1 LDILS
6 KTISTFLLVQLQPY
20 IPGSQMR
27 DRNPLQL
34 ETEIARIARVMMT
47 RNPEIGND
55 IISDLRTKLTSEEL
69 AGLLLIGIERILW
82 FDIDAVLWTIERLI
96 PSDIMQ
102 EIRKITNLAF
112 YQQLINQ
119 KFIPGV
125 DFSIDADGKLL
136 LNQGVKKQ

>member
-1 LDILS
+1 ML
-6 KTISTFLLVQLQPY
+6 
-20 IPGSQMR
+20 

-47 RNPEIGND
+47 RNSEIGSD
-55 IISDLRTKLTSEEL
+55 IIDDLRTKLTSEEL
-69 AGLLLIGIERILW
+69 AGLLLVGIERILW
-82 FDIDAVLWTIERLI
+82 FDVDAVFWTIEQMI
-96 PSDIMQ
+96 PADLMQ

-112 YQQLINQ
+112 YKQLINQ

-136 LNQGVKKQ
+136 LNHNAKAALLKSKG

>member
-1 LDILS
+1 ML
-6 KTISTFLLVQLQPY
+6 
-20 IPGSQMR
+20 

-47 RNPEIGND
+47 RNSEIGSD
-55 IISDLRTKLTSEEL
+55 IISDLRTKLTNEEL
-69 AGLLLIGIERILW
+69 AGLLLVGIERILW
-82 FDIDAVLWTIERLI
+82 FDVDAVFWTIEQMI
-96 PSDIMQ
+96 PADLMQ

-112 YQQLINQ
+112 YKQLINQ

-136 LNQGVKKQ
+136 LNHNAKAALVKSKG

>member
-1 LDILS
+1 
-6 KTISTFLLVQLQPY
+6 
-20 IPGSQMR
+20 MR

-47 RNPEIGND
+47 RNSEIGND

-96 PSDIMQ
+96 PIDIMQ

-112 YQQLINQ
+112 YQQLIRQ

>member
-1 LDILS
+1 ML
-6 KTISTFLLVQLQPY
+6 
-20 IPGSQMR
+20 

-47 RNPEIGND
+47 RNSEIGSD
-55 IISDLRTKLTSEEL
+55 IIDDLRTKLTSEEL
-69 AGLLLIGIERILW
+69 AGLLLVGIERILW
-82 FDIDAVLWTIERLI
+82 FDVDAVFWTIERLI
-96 PSDIMQ
+96 PADIMQ

-112 YQQLINQ
+112 YKQLINQ

-136 LNQGVKKQ
+136 LNHNAKAALVKSKG

>member
-1 LDILS
+1 ML
-6 KTISTFLLVQLQPY
+6 
-20 IPGSQMR
+20 

-47 RNPEIGND
+47 RNSEIGSD
-55 IISDLRTKLTSEEL
+55 IIDDLRTKLTSEEL
-69 AGLLLIGIERILW
+69 AGLLLVGIERILW
-82 FDIDAVLWTIERLI
+82 FDVDAVFWTIEQMI
-96 PSDIMQ
+96 PADLMQ

-112 YQQLINQ
+112 YKQLINQ

-136 LNQGVKKQ
+136 LNHNAKAALVKSKG

>member
-1 LDILS
+1 ML
-6 KTISTFLLVQLQPY
+6 
-20 IPGSQMR
+20 

-47 RNPEIGND
+47 RNSEIGSD

-69 AGLLLIGIERILW
+69 AGLLLVGIERILW
-82 FDIDAVLWTIERLI
+82 FDVDAVFWTIEQMI
-96 PSDIMQ
+96 PADIMQ

-112 YQQLINQ
+112 YKQLINQ

-136 LNQGVKKQ
+136 LNHNAKAALVKSKG

>member
-1 LDILS
+1 ML
-6 KTISTFLLVQLQPY
+6 
-20 IPGSQMR
+20 

-47 RNPEIGND
+47 RNSEIGSD
-55 IISDLRTKLTSEEL
+55 IIDDLRTKLTSEEL
-69 AGLLLIGIERILW
+69 AGLLLVGIERILW
-82 FDIDAVLWTIERLI
+82 FDVDAVFWTIEQMI
-96 PSDIMQ
+96 PADIMQ

-112 YQQLINQ
+112 YKQLINQ

-136 LNQGVKKQ
+136 LNHNAKAALVKSKG

>member
-1 LDILS
+1 ML
-6 KTISTFLLVQLQPY
+6 
-20 IPGSQMR
+20 

-47 RNPEIGND
+47 RNSEIGSD
-55 IISDLRTKLTSEEL
+55 IIDDLRTKLTSEEL
-69 AGLLLIGIERILW
+69 AGLLLVGIERILW
-82 FDIDAVLWTIERLI
+82 FDVDAVFWTIEQMI
-96 PSDIMQ
+96 PADLMQ

-112 YQQLINQ
+112 YKQLINQ

-136 LNQGVKKQ
+136 LNHNAKALVKSKG